1 MYSLRIRYSLQN
13 NVVFLYVAF
22 FKEFFHENIMYVYGL
37 TDLLALCFIKINKL
51 WIPHDVMCIYD
62 TVFVHFGT
70 YHDLFF
76 TFGYFF
82 TTLWIVY
89 HDDFSVLINWKT
101 SLIKKMKIWEMLKLH
116 INKLTK
122 NSISSFMSTKLN
134 TQCT

>member
-1 MYSLRIRYSLQN
+1 MFERITVEIDN
-13 NVVFLYVAF
+13 NVVILYVDF
-22 FKEFFHENIMYVYGL
+22 FKEFFHKKYNVCIRF
-37 TDLLALCFIKINKL
+37 DRFALCFIRINML

-122 NSISSFMSTKLN
+122 NSISSFMNTKPN